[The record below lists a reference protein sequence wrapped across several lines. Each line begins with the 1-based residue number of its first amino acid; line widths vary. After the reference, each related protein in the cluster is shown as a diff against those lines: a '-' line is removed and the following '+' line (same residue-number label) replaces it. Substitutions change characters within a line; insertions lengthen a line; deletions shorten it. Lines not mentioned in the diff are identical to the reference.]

1 MIQKVSVVEDQ
12 GQHKEYLCRL
22 AVAQDSVSLYKTTSF
37 HYKSSWTCSEYSSTQ
52 FCVPLRGSR
61 AYHSGSEFSEELE
74 NLYGIS
80 INFHLR
86 SLEAGGLAQL
96 RKEFKPY
103 SLDFLI
109 FFIFKVVL

>member
-1 MIQKVSVVEDQ
+1 MLILVQKVSVVEDQ

-61 AYHSGSEFSEELE
+61 AYHSDPKFQ
-74 NLYGIS
+74 
-80 INFHLR
+80 R
-86 SLEAGGLAQL
+86 T
-96 RKEFKPY
+96 
-103 SLDFLI
+103 LDFCMEI
-109 FFIFKVVL
+109 GKVAPLEV